1 MIDAKVKEL
10 MEVEYDYGHFEE
22 EEAREIV
29 EEAIA
34 KCERNPMWYDDLDD
48 AIDMIAHARMYPED

>member
-1 MIDAKVKEL
+1 MVDVKVKEL

-29 EEAIA
+29 LEAIA
-34 KCERNPMWYDDLDD
+34 EYEDDPEYYDDLDD
-48 AIDMIAHARMYPED
+48 AIDMIAHAKMYPED